1 LIGGGGT
8 RLLLQSQMR
17 ILLLTQFFQPE
28 PMFKGLPFAKALRD
42 LGHEV
47 EVVTGFPNYPGGK
60 LYPGYRIRLW
70 KREMIDS
77 IPVTRLALFPSHD
90 QSGLR
95 RIANYLS
102 FGASAALLAPILVRP
117 PDVVYVYNLITLGL
131 AWRMIRWRYK
141 CPVVLDV
148 QDLWP
153 ESVIKSGMLKSRWI
167 GGVLKRWCRR
177 EYASPDRITVLSP
190 GFKRH
195 LISSGISESKI
206 EVIYNW
212 CEEVGTELSKE
223 DAAQLRQELRFAGRF
238 NVLFAGTMGKV
249 QALDTVIAAAKIL
262 RQKAPEVLFTFMG
275 GGVEMDRLKALSAGL
290 PNVQFIPRRSFQEA
304 MAVTKAAD
312 AVLVHLRKDPLFSIT
327 IPSKAQAYLYAGK
340 PILMGVIGDA
350 AALVRDAHAGVFF
363 EPENPG
369 SLTAAVLELF
379 HMPMLE
385 RERMGANGK
394 RYYEEHLSFAE
405 GVRHFEAVFREVY
418 RRKAQGHPNCE

>member
-1 LIGGGGT
+1 
-8 RLLLQSQMR
+8 MR

-60 LYPGYRIRLW
+60 LYPGYRIKLW
-70 KREMIDS
+70 KREVIDS

-95 RIANYLS
+95 RIANYVS

-167 GGVLKRWCRR
+167 GGVLNRWCRW
-177 EYASPDRITVLSP
+177 EYSLPDRITVLSP

-195 LISSGISESKI
+195 LVSYGIPEAKI

-212 CEEVGTELSKE
+212 YDEAGEAPSGAEAE
-223 DAAQLRQELRFAGRF
+223 RLRQKLRFAGRF
-238 NVLFAGTMGKV
+238 NVLFAGTMGKM
-249 QALDTVIAAAKIL
+249 QALDAVVAAAEMVQ
-262 RQKAPEVLFTFMG
+262 QKAPEVLFTFMG
-275 GGVEMDRLKALSAGL
+275 GGIEVDRLKALSAGL
-290 PNVQFIPRRSFQEA
+290 SNVQFLPRCSPQEA
-304 MAVTKAAD
+304 MAVTSVAD
-312 AVLVHLRKDPLFSIT
+312 AVLVHLKNDPLFSIT
-327 IPSKAQAYLYAGK
+327 IPSKTQAYLHAGR
-340 PILMGVIGDA
+340 PILMGVTGDA
-350 AALVRDAHAGVFF
+350 ATLVRDVRAGLLF
-363 EPENPG
+363 EPENAG
-369 SLTAAVLELF
+369 SLAAAVLELSR
-379 HMPMLE
+379 MPMIE
-385 RERMGANGK
+385 RERMGARGK
-394 RYYEEHLSFAE
+394 RFYEEHLSFAK
-405 GVRHFEAVFREVY
+405 GVRHFDAVFRDVCGEQVAS
-418 RRKAQGHPNCE
+418 R